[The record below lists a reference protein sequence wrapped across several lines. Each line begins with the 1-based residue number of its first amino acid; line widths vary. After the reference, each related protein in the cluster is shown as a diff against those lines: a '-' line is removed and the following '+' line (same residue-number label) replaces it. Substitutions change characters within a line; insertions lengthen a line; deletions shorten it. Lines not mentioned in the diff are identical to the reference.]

1 MDPVKETGLCLV
13 SSAIFKFP
21 DSGPQVS
28 AGRCQNEEEVGVERT
43 AQVSKANRT
52 RQEFK
57 QGKEIGEEAQT
68 HVFN

>member
-28 AGRCQNEEEVGVERT
+28 AGRCQNEEEVGVEKDGTSLQSQRNM
-43 AQVSKANRT
+43 ARV
-52 RQEFK
+52 
-57 QGKEIGEEAQT
+57 
-68 HVFN
+68 